1 MTRILLRA
9 GKSPFTQLSP
19 EVSLEGFSSGV
30 WGSNV
35 GNFIFSD
42 SVHRLLATPDTEI
55 RTNAFLTERIEVPGS
70 YIKRINNEFDHFV
83 IPMANAF
90 RGSFLNNLKRLTN
103 VIEQL
108 DIPVTVVGVGVTGG
122 KGTLNDPIPH
132 VEGELADEVNRFM
145 RAVLARSASI
155 GVRGNYTAEFLSKLG
170 YGDDVVRIIGCP
182 SLFKFGPEHQ
192 VNKKVETITAD
203 SAVTMNLTPYVPEMG
218 PISLH
223 HAKHYND
230 LTYIPQVS
238 NDLAMMMWGKANP
251 QYKNPKLPIH
261 VQHPLY
267 LEDKMRFFVD
277 SHSWTNYLAT
287 RDFAFGTR
295 IHGNIAAL
303 ISGTPAFVLAHDSR
317 THELAEYHDIPHIKV
332 PDLAGR
338 KDAAEF
344 YEEADYT
351 AFNRNQAANFER
363 FAAFLTE
370 NGLSHVYEE
379 GKANPEYDA
388 RIEELNLIEPV
399 RSLAAR
405 DPEAQSQAYSRVQRL
420 RNPEFQAKTAKKA
433 LASHEFPL
441 TVDGKL
447 ERKRKSALRRV
458 ARKLESLAE

>member
-1 MTRILLRA
+1 
-9 GKSPFTQLSP
+9 
-19 EVSLEGFSSGV
+19 
-30 WGSNV
+30 
-35 GNFIFSD
+35 
-42 SVHRLLATPDTEI
+42 
-55 RTNAFLTERIEVPGS
+55 
-70 YIKRINNEFDHFV
+70 
-83 IPMANAF
+83 
-90 RGSFLNNLKRLTN
+90 
-103 VIEQL
+103 
-108 DIPVTVVGVGVTGG
+108 
-122 KGTLNDPIPH
+122 
-132 VEGELADEVNRFM
+132 
-145 RAVLARSASI
+145 
-155 GVRGNYTAEFLSKLG
+155 VRGNYTAEFLSKLG